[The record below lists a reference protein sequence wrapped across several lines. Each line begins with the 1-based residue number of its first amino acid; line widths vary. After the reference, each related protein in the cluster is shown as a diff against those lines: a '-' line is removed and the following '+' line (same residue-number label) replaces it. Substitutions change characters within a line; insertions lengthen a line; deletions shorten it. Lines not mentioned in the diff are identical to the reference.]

1 MIKSSRI
8 KFEKI
13 SISKAS
19 FPFENF
25 KLKPVELE
33 NYLDEYIIG
42 QKEAKAIISTKIC
55 THFHKIKFIINERIE
70 HSEFIKNNILII
82 GPTGVG
88 KTYMMKLI
96 ARKLGVPFVKGD
108 ATKFSETG
116 YVGGDIEDLI
126 RELYWE
132 ANGDLEKAHFGM
144 IFLDEI
150 DKIASTGETI
160 GPDVSRTG
168 VQRALLKP
176 LEETNIEIKIPQ
188 EGYGVFEFH
197 ETSEKGRKKKL
208 ILNTKYVLFIAS
220 GAFQGLEEIIKKR
233 LKKQNMGFIS
243 DIGVKEDVKLNYLKL
258 ATPEDLVTYGF
269 EREFVGRFPVI
280 AVFDPLAEEEL
291 FNILSNPNNPIILNK
306 KRDFK
311 VYGIDIAFTDE
322 ALQEIAKL
330 AYKENTGARALSR
343 VMEKIL
349 IPFERVL
356 PSKNIKYLGITQEI
370 IKDPEGSLFS
380 ILNSPRNFKWKE
392 DYLKALEDE
401 KKRVES
407 YINKKTHLFVNEKF
421 ELTSKRLNLIFE
433 IYKGKDIELNKALEE
448 VLFLWKQIKNYE
460 KTFERKKGIRL
471 VFTEESIDFILEE
484 VIKRDWGIFA
494 YCEKVMSRLE
504 YIFNYMKD
512 VLEENVFYITP
523 LALKKPNKYLENYL
537 KEIKLQER

>member
-19 FPFENF
+19 FSFESF

-33 NYLDEYIIG
+33 DYLDEYIVG

-55 THFHKIKFIINERIE
+55 THFHKIKFIINERID

-96 ARKLGVPFVKGD
+96 AKKLGVPFVKGD

-150 DKIASTGETI
+150 DKIASAGETI

-197 ETSEKGRKKKL
+197 ETSEKRRKKKL

-243 DIGVKEDVKLNYLKL
+243 DIVVKEDIKLNYLKL
-258 ATPEDLVTYGF
+258 TTPEDLVTYGF

-280 AVFDPLAEEEL
+280 AVFDPLTEEEL
-291 FNILSNPNNPIILNK
+291 FSILSNPNNPIILNK

-311 VYGIDIAFTDE
+311 VYGIDIAFTDG

-349 IPFERVL
+349 VLFERVL
-356 PSKNIKYLGITQEI
+356 PSKSIKYLGITKEI
-370 IKDPEGSLFS
+370 IKDPEGSLAS

-407 YINKKTHLFVNEKF
+407 YINKKTHLFVDEKF

-460 KTFERKKGIRL
+460 KTFERKKGIKL

-484 VIKRDWGIFA
+484 VIKKDWGIFA

-512 VLEENVFYITP
+512 VLEENVFHITP

-537 KEIKLQER
+537 KEIKSQER